1 MSVLSTGTNA
11 LIAFQRALATVSHNV
26 ANINTD
32 GYSRQRVSFA
42 TTTPTLYGSN
52 YTGNGTQ
59 ITDIARVG
67 DQLATSRLLD
77 STGELARLKQLS
89 SLSNRVDTL
98 FSDTATNIAGQWS
111 SFFDATT
118 GLSSNASATADRQN
132 LLDNAG
138 ALVTRFKQL
147 SGQMDS
153 LSTEVNNGL
162 LSGTAEANRLA
173 GEIARINGQIGSNA
187 ASAAPDLLDRRDQLI
202 SQLIGYTGGTAVS
215 QDGGAI
221 NVYTAG
227 GQPMV
232 IGTNA
237 STLTTVTD
245 PYQPGRLQVALKA
258 QGTTITLGSSAL
270 GGQMGGLLEFRG
282 SVLDPTMAELGRIA
296 TGLAITYNQQHASGV
311 DLYGNLGGDFF
322 NLPPPTVTGNSA
334 NTGSASFSASIDDL
348 AKLDGQNLL
357 LKFDGAQ
364 WTASRADTGTSVA
377 MTGTGTS
384 DDPFMVNGVALQL
397 SGTAAA
403 GDKFLL
409 QPTAGAITG
418 LSVAITDPSRIA
430 AATPIS
436 ANADLANLGNGKI
449 SDVRATDAGNPDLLT
464 PANIEFIDASHY
476 TINGGDPLPYTA
488 GQTISANGWSLTLD
502 GAPVAGDSFSI
513 GPTGAGSSN
522 NGNALLLSNLD
533 DAKAFNGNTITLN
546 GAVSGLTT
554 AIGSAARQASY
565 SADAQ
570 ETIHNNAQDA
580 RDSVS
585 GVNLDEEASDMLRLQ
600 QAYQAASQLISTA
613 DTMFQSIL
621 SAIR

>member
-26 ANINTD
+26 ANINTE

-42 TTTPTLYGSN
+42 TTTPTFYGSE
-52 YTGNGTQ
+52 YIGNGTQ

-77 STGELARLKQLS
+77 STGELARLQQLS
-89 SLSNRVDTL
+89 SLSSRVDTL

-111 SFFDATT
+111 NFFDATT

-132 LLDNAG
+132 LLDNAN

-147 SGQMDS
+147 SGQMDG
-153 LSTEVNNGL
+153 LNTEVNNGL
-162 LSGTAEANRLA
+162 LSSTTEANRLA
-173 GEIARINGQIGSNA
+173 GEIAKINGQIGSNA
-187 ASAAPDLLDRRDQLI
+187 ASAAPDLLDQRDQLI
-202 SQLIGYTGGTAVS
+202 SQLISHTGGTAVS
-215 QDGGAI
+215 QDGGAV

-237 STLTTVTD
+237 STLTTVAD

-258 QGTTITLGSSAL
+258 QGTTIALGGSAL
-270 GGQMGGLLEFRG
+270 GGQMGGLLEFRS
-282 SVLDPTMAELGRIA
+282 SVLDPTTAELGRIA
-296 TGLAITYNQQHASGV
+296 TGLAVTYNQQHAAGV

-322 NLPPPTVTGNSA
+322 NLPSPAVNGHSA
-334 NTGSASFSASIDDL
+334 NTGSASFSASVEDL
-348 AKLDGQNLL
+348 SKLDGQNLL
-357 LKFDGAQ
+357 LKFDGTQ
-364 WTASRADTGTSVA
+364 WTASRADTGASVA
-377 MTGTGTS
+377 MTGTGTGA
-384 DDPFMVNGVALQL
+384 DPFMINGVALEL

-436 ANADLANLGNGKI
+436 VNADLANLGTGQVSN
-449 SDVRATDAGNPDLLT
+449 VRATDAGNPALLT
-464 PANIEFIDASHY
+464 PSSIDFIDANQY
-476 TINGGDPLPYTA
+476 TVDGNGPFAYAA

-502 GAPVAGDSFSI
+502 GAPSAGDSFSV

-522 NGNALLLSNLD
+522 NGNALALSNLD

-554 AIGSAARQASY
+554 TIGSAARQASY

-580 RDSVS
+580 RDSIS

>member
-42 TTTPTLYGSN
+42 TATPTLYGAQ
-52 YTGNGTQ
+52 YVGNGTQ

-89 SLSNRVDTL
+89 SLSGQVDTL
-98 FSDTATNIAGQWS
+98 FSDKATGLAGQWS
-111 SFFDATT
+111 SFFDATS

-132 LLDNAG
+132 LLDAG
-138 ALVTRFKQL
+138 NALVTRFKQL

-153 LSTEVNNGL
+153 LNTQVNDGLVSSTG
-162 LSGTAEANRLA
+162 EANRLA
-173 GEIARINGQIGSNA
+173 GEIAKINGQIGGNA
-187 ASAAPDLLDRRDQLI
+187 ASASPDLLDRRDQLI
-202 SQLIGYTGGTAVS
+202 SQLVGYTGGTAVA

-221 NVYTAG
+221 NVYAAG

-232 IGTNA
+232 VGTTA
-237 STLTTVTD
+237 STLTTVAD
-245 PYQPGRLQVALKA
+245 PYQPGRLQVALKT
-258 QGTTITLGSSAL
+258 QGATTTLDSGAL
-270 GGQMGGLLEFRG
+270 GGQLGGLLQFRS
-282 SVLDPTMAELGRIA
+282 SVLDPTRAELGRIA
-296 TGLAITYNQQHASGV
+296 TGLAITYNQQHAAGV
-311 DLYGNLGGDFF
+311 DLYGKPGGDFF
-322 NLPPPTVTGNSA
+322 DLAPPTVTGNSA
-334 NTGSASFSASIDDL
+334 NTGGASFSASIGDL
-348 AKLDGQNLL
+348 SKLAGQNVV
-357 LKFDGAQ
+357 LKFDGSQ
-364 WTASRADTGTSVA
+364 WSASRADTGASVA
-377 MTGTGTS
+377 MTGSGTG
-384 DDPFMVNGVALQL
+384 DDPFMIDGVALRV

-409 QPTAGAITG
+409 QPTAGAIDG

-436 ANADLANLGNGKI
+436 ANAVPANLGTGKI
-449 SDVRATDAGNPDLLT
+449 GDVRVTDAANPALPT
-464 PANIEFIDASHY
+464 PSNIEFIDAGHY
-476 TINGGDPLPYTA
+476 TIDGGDPLPYTA
-488 GQTISANGWSLTLD
+488 GQTISAKGWSLTLD
-502 GAPVAGDSFSI
+502 GAPAAGDSFSV
-513 GPTGAGSSN
+513 GPTRAGSSN

-533 DAKAFNGNTITLN
+533 DAKAFNGNTISLN

-554 AIGSAARQASY
+554 SIGSAARQASY

-570 ETIHNNAQDA
+570 QSIQDNAQDA

-613 DTMFQSIL
+613 DTLFQSVL

>member
-11 LIAFQRALATVSHNV
+11 LLAFQRALATVSHNV
-26 ANINTD
+26 ANINTE

-42 TTTPTLYGSN
+42 TTTPTAYGSD
-52 YTGNGTQ
+52 YIGNGTQ
-59 ITDIARVG
+59 ITDIARIG

-77 STGELARLKQLS
+77 STGELARLQQLS
-89 SLSNRVDTL
+89 SLSSRVDAL

-118 GLSSNASATADRQN
+118 GLSANASATADRQN

-147 SGQMDS
+147 GGQIDG
-153 LSTEVNNGL
+153 LNTEVNNGL
-162 LSGTAEANRLA
+162 LSSTAEANRLA

-187 ASAAPDLLDRRDQLI
+187 ASAAPDLLDQRDQLI
-202 SQLIGYTGGTAVS
+202 GQLIGHTGGTAVA
-215 QDGGAI
+215 QDGGAT

-227 GQPMV
+227 GQAMV
-232 IGTNA
+232 VGTNA
-237 STLTTVTD
+237 STLTAVPD
-245 PYQPGRLQVALKA
+245 PYQPGRLQVALKSRA
-258 QGTTITLGSSAL
+258 TTVTLGPSAL
-270 GGQMGGLLEFRG
+270 GGQIGGLLEFR
-282 SVLDPTMAELGRIA
+282 SSMLDPTSAALGRLA
-296 TGLAITYNQQHASGV
+296 TGLAITYNQQHAAGV

-322 NLPPPTVTGNSA
+322 SLPSPTVSGNSA
-334 NTGSASFSASIDDL
+334 NTGSASFSASVNDL
-348 AKLDGQNLL
+348 SKLDGQNLL

-364 WTASRADTGTSVA
+364 WTASRADTGASVA

-384 DDPFMVNGVALQL
+384 ADPFLVNGVALQV

-403 GDKFLL
+403 SDKFLL
-409 QPTAGAITG
+409 QPTAGAING

-430 AATPIS
+430 AATPVS
-436 ANADLANLGNGKI
+436 VKADLANLGTGQVSNL
-449 SDVRATDAGNPDLLT
+449 RAIDAGNPALLT
-464 PANIEFIDASHY
+464 PSSIEFIDANQY
-476 TINGGDPLPYTA
+476 TLDGAGPFAYAA

-502 GAPVAGDSFSI
+502 GAPAAGDSFSV

-522 NGNALLLSNLD
+522 NGNALILSNLD
-533 DAKAFNGNTITLN
+533 QAKAFNGNTITLN
-546 GAVSGLTT
+546 GAVAGLTT
-554 AIGSAARQASY
+554 TIGSAARQASY

-570 ETIHNNAQDA
+570 QIIHNSAQGA

-585 GVNLDEEASDMLRLQ
+585 GVNLDEEAADMLRLQ